1 MLTNAPPRQAFD
13 LPRAIV
19 CITNQSSWMTPGS
32 VKCNT
37 TAIAAGEAPPPR
49 LQPRRGPAAAGYRL
63 LICGKERADMYDI
76 LWDDVFQRFFVPGR
90 EEVPELTEDNL
101 ERIEEGADRWL
112 MDAVGIL

>member
-1 MLTNAPPRQAFD
+1 MMYYKSRSGTWLQPVPLQYMA
-13 LPRAIV
+13 
-19 CITNQSSWMTPGS
+19 G
-32 VKCNT
+32 
-37 TAIAAGEAPPPR
+37 AAGEAPPPR

-90 EEVPELTEDNL
+90 EEVPELSEDDL
-101 ERIEEGADRWL
+101 VRIAEGADRWL